1 MPKINNLEELKKLRE
16 KSITDTA
23 ARKEGKFRVII
34 GLGTCGI
41 AAGGRK
47 IMEAAME
54 EISKRGLKDVSV
66 ETTGCIGMCQNEP
79 LMDIV
84 RPGEPRVTYGNL
96 KPEDVPR
103 IIADHLVNGN
113 IVEDLVVAKI
123 PNKEEDWGRNLR

>member
-1 MPKINNLEELKKLRE
+1 MPKISNLEELKKLRE
-16 KSITDTA
+16 KSIAVTA

-47 IMEAAME
+47 IMEVAME

-84 RPGEPRVTYGNL
+84 RPGEPRVTYGTL

-113 IVEDLVVAKI
+113 VVEEKVI
-123 PNKEEDWGRNLR
+123 GRPE

>member
-103 IIADHLVNGN
+103 IIAEHLVNGN
-113 IVEDLVVAKI
+113 VVEEKVI
-123 PNKEEDWGRNLR
+123 GRPE

>member
-1 MPKINNLEELKKLRE
+1 MPKISNLEELKKLRD
-16 KSITDTA
+16 KSIAETA
-23 ARKEGKFRVII
+23 ARKEGRFRVII

-54 EISKRGLKDVSV
+54 EIAKRGLKDVSV
-66 ETTGCIGMCQNEP
+66 ETTGCIGICQNEP

-113 IVEDLVVAKI
+113 IVEEKVI
-123 PNKEEDWGRNLR
+123 GRPE

>member
-1 MPKINNLEELKKLRE
+1 MPKINNLEEPKKLRE
-16 KSITDTA
+16 KSVAETA
-23 ARKEGKFRVII
+23 ARKEGRYRVII

-47 IMEAAME
+47 IMEAAMD
-54 EISKRGLKDVSV
+54 EIAKRGLKDVSV

-79 LMDIV
+79 LMDLV

-113 IVEDLVVAKI
+113 VVEEKVI
-123 PNKEEDWGRNLR
+123 GRPE

>member
-1 MPKINNLEELKKLRE
+1 MPKISNLEELKKLRD
-16 KSITDTA
+16 KSIAETA
-23 ARKEGKFRVII
+23 ARKEGRFRVII

-54 EISKRGLKDVSV
+54 EIAKRGLKDVSV

-113 IVEDLVVAKI
+113 VVEEKVI
-123 PNKEEDWGRNLR
+123 RRPE

>member
-1 MPKINNLEELKKLRE
+1 MPKISNLEELKKLRD
-16 KSITDTA
+16 KSIAETA
-23 ARKEGKFRVII
+23 ARKEGRFRVII

-41 AAGGRK
+41 SAGGRK

-54 EISKRGLKDVSV
+54 EIAKRGLKDVSV

-113 IVEDLVVAKI
+113 VVEEKVI
-123 PNKEEDWGRNLR
+123 GRPE

>member
-16 KSITDTA
+16 KAITKTA

-103 IIADHLVNGN
+103 IIADHLVNG
-113 IVEDLVVAKI
+113 IVV
-123 PNKEEDWGRNLR
+123 EEKVIGRPE

>member
-1 MPKINNLEELKKLRE
+1 MPKISSLKELKKLRE
-16 KSITDTA
+16 KSIAVTA

-47 IMEAAME
+47 IMEVAME

-113 IVEDLVVAKI
+113 VVEEKVI
-123 PNKEEDWGRNLR
+123 GRPE

>member
-1 MPKINNLEELKKLRE
+1 MNAVLKELEVRNLHNV
-16 KSITDTA
+16 A
-23 ARKEGKFRVII
+23 
-34 GLGTCGI
+34 
-41 AAGGRK
+41 
-47 IMEAAME
+47 
-54 EISKRGLKDVSV
+54 V

-113 IVEDLVVAKI
+113 VVEEKVI
-123 PNKEEDWGRNLR
+123 GRPE

>member
-1 MPKINNLEELKKLRE
+1 MPKINNLEELRKLRD
-16 KSITDTA
+16 KSISETA
-23 ARKEGKFRVII
+23 ARKEGRFRVII

-54 EISKRGLKDVSV
+54 EIAKRGLKDVSV

-113 IVEDLVVAKI
+113 IVEDKVI
-123 PNKEEDWGRNLR
+123 GRPE

>member
-1 MPKINNLEELKKLRE
+1 MPKISNLEELKKLRD
-16 KSITDTA
+16 KSIAETA
-23 ARKEGKFRVII
+23 ARKEGRFRVII

-54 EISKRGLKDVSV
+54 EIAKRGLKDVSV

-113 IVEDLVVAKI
+113 VVEEKVI
-123 PNKEEDWGRNLR
+123 